1 MKESQELHFFTIE
14 IHGKKLVRNINLPA
28 RFRGAEL
35 FMGQF
40 RTIYILLAGFVSLFV
55 IAFFLFYNVS
65 ITVAYIVGYSD
76 VRVFR
81 MTVPISVYRLC
92 L

>member
-14 IHGKKLVRNINLPA
+14 IHGKKLVRNVNLPA

-35 FMGQF
+35 FVGQF

-55 IAFFLFYNVS
+55 IAFFLQWFYYGS
-65 ITVAYIVGYSD
+65 LHCWI
-76 VRVFR
+76 FR
-81 MTVPISVYRLC
+81 CLC
-92 L
+92 FSNDPSYFCI

>member
-55 IAFFLFYNVS
+55 IAFFLQWFYYGS
-65 ITVAYIVGYSD
+65 LYCWI
-76 VRVFR
+76 FR
-81 MTVPISVYRLC
+81 CLC
-92 L
+92 FSNDPSYFCI